1 MSRLLFHV
9 ISGPEAPTRGALAL
23 LVAKT
28 AAAAGHEVD
37 VFFAGD
43 GVNYLRTETRDTSH
57 GVGLGSVREHFDALV
72 AAGGRVHAS
81 KMSASARGIDAGV
94 AGDGVA
100 LSTPDQL
107 VGLIAGADQV
117 ITY

>member
-1 MSRLLFHV
+1 MSTLLFHV
-9 ISGPEAPTRGALAL
+9 ISGPESPTRGALAL

-43 GVNYLRTETRDTSH
+43 GVSYLRSETMDASH
-57 GVGLGSVREHFDALV
+57 GVGLGSMREHYTALV
-72 AAGGRVHAS
+72 EAGGRVHFS
-81 KMSASARGIDAGV
+81 GMSGKARGIDASVAGEGV
-94 AGDGVA
+94 AAAPPDRLVELIVA
-100 LSTPDQL
+100 
-107 VGLIAGADQV
+107 ADKV

>member
-9 ISGPEAPTRGALAL
+9 VSGPESPTRGALAL

-43 GVNYLRTETRDTSH
+43 GVSYLRAETMDASH
-57 GVGLGSVREHFDALV
+57 GVGLGSVREHYTALV
-72 AAGGRVHAS
+72 EAGGRVFAS
-81 KMSASARGIDAGV
+81 GMSGKARGIDTSV
-94 AGDGVA
+94 AGEGVTLA
-100 LSTPDQL
+100 TPDQL
-107 VGLIAGADQV
+107 VQLITEADRV

>member
-1 MSRLLFHV
+1 LSRLLFHV
-9 ISGPEAPTRGALAL
+9 VSGPESPSRAALAL

-43 GVNYLRTETRDTSH
+43 GVNYLRDETMDSSH
-57 GVGLGSVREHFDALV
+57 GVGLGSVREHFTGLV
-72 AAGGRVHAS
+72 EAGGRIHAS
-81 KMSASARGIDAGV
+81 GMSAKARGIDAAV
-94 AGDGVA
+94 AGEGVT
-100 LSTPDQL
+100 LSPPDRL
-107 VGLIAGADQV
+107 VELITEADKV